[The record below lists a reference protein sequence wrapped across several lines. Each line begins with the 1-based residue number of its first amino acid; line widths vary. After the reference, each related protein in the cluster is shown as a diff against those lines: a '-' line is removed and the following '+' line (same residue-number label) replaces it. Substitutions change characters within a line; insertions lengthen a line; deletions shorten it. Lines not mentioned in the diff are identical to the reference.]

1 MTKSIESLL
10 QHIGIHSSPF
20 APNSRY
26 HGIGLAEWKSP
37 DGCSLRYVRRRLIAA
52 PTQAE
57 EQREY
62 EVKGGDRMDT
72 LASAA
77 TGDPERFWQIADLN
91 PALPPEELTDQ
102 EGRILLIP

>member
-26 HGIGLAEWKSP
+26 HGIDLAEWKSP
-37 DGCSLRYVRRRLIAA
+37 DGRSLRYVGRRLIAA

-62 EVKGGDRMDT
+62 EVKGGDRMDI
-72 LASAA
+72 LAAAA

-91 PALPPEELTDQ
+91 PTLHPEELTDQ